1 MELRPGL
8 VPRLAV
14 TYRMPV
20 PESALGLALRGTP
33 PAVQATRRG
42 KVPAGFWL
50 QLITE
55 WGADGEH
62 PGQQVTLPLERLL
75 SHLTWLR
82 PACTRY
88 GVGIVWQ
95 DELRALIEQTR
106 AQRRLLDQ
114 SLADPKPL
122 DAAAVAQ
129 RLAGGRFDRGL
140 HNFQI
145 RDLGRLLSLANG
157 ANFSVP
163 GAGKTTVA
171 YAVYDAERAI
181 GRVAQMLVVA
191 PLSAF
196 DAWTTE
202 AAESFPDG
210 QRPVVAPFIDYAPDD
225 AEILVV
231 NYHRLDGR
239 YDALARWVRK
249 RPTLV
254 LLDEAHRMKRGW
266 DGAFGSACLSIAFLA
281 ARRDILTGT
290 PAPQSPQDLVALL
303 DYLWPGQARR
313 VLPAAALASPPPP
326 DAGHQ
331 VATTIAPL
339 FVRTRKSEL
348 GLDLPQL
355 RVVQVDPDP
364 LQVQIYQAL
373 RDRYAGA
380 LQLSMT
386 DRAAFA
392 RMGDIVMYLLEAATN
407 PQLLSAGSGADDEVG
422 FRHPPLD
429 VPPDSTLWDL
439 LQQYNQYETPA
450 KFKQLAQTIA
460 ENVELDHKV
469 LVWTN
474 FVRNLQALERMLA
487 FYQPALIY
495 GGIPSVLAEP
505 NAART
510 RESELTRFRTDPA
523 CKVLLANPAAMSEG
537 VSLHQICNDAIYL
550 DRTFNAGQ
558 YLQSIDRIHR
568 LGLRAGQGTRITFMV
583 TNGTIDE
590 VIDARIKQ
598 KAERLGEMLDDP
610 DISTMALP
618 SDEDYGPAIET
629 YDDMVALFAHLR
641 GEH

>member
-1 MELRPGL
+1 
-8 VPRLAV
+8 
-14 TYRMPV
+14 
-20 PESALGLALRGTP
+20 
-33 PAVQATRRG
+33 VQATRIG
-42 KVPAGFWL
+42 EVPAAFWL

-55 WGADGEH
+55 WGAEGER
-62 PGQQVTLPLERLL
+62 PGQEVTLPLERLL

-88 GVGIVWQ
+88 DVGIVWQ

-114 SLADPKPL
+114 SLSDPEPL
-122 DAAAVAQ
+122 DGDAVAQ
-129 RLAGGRFDRGL
+129 RLAKGRFYRDLRT
-140 HNFQI
+140 FQV

-171 YAVYDAERAI
+171 YAVYDAEKAV
-181 GRVAQMLVVA
+181 GRVEQMLVVA

-196 DAWTTE
+196 DAWMTE
-202 AAESFPDG
+202 ASESFPDG
-210 QRPVVAPFIDYAPDD
+210 QRPVVAPFVEYAPDD
-225 AEILVV
+225 AEVLVV

-239 YDALARWVRK
+239 YAALARWVAK

-290 PAPQSPQDLVALL
+290 PAPQSPQDLVAQLE
-303 DYLWPGQARR
+303 YLWPGQARR
-313 VLPAAALASPPPP
+313 VLPAAALVSPPPP

-331 VATTIAPL
+331 VATAIAPL

-348 GLDLPQL
+348 GLDLPKL

-364 LQVQIYQAL
+364 LQAQIYQAL

-380 LQLSMT
+380 LQVSMT

-407 PQLLSAGSGADDEVG
+407 PQLLSAGSGAGDEVG

-429 VPPDSTLWDL
+429 VPPGSALWDL
-439 LQQYNQYETPA
+439 LQQYNQYETPT
-450 KFKQLAQTIA
+450 KFKQLAQTVADNA
-460 ENVELDHKV
+460 ELGNKT

-474 FVRNLQALERMLA
+474 FIRNLQALERMLA
-487 FYQPALIY
+487 LDQPALIY
-495 GGIPSVLAEP
+495 GGIPSALADP

-510 RESELTRFRTDPA
+510 RESELARFRTDPN

-537 VSLHQICNDAIYL
+537 VSLHQICHDAVYL

-568 LGLRAGQGTRITFMV
+568 LGLPAGQDTRITFLV
-583 TNGTIDE
+583 TSGTIDE

-610 DISTMALP
+610 DISTMSLP
-618 SDEDYGPAIET
+618 SDEDYGPAIDT
-629 YDDMVALFAHLR
+629 HDDIVALFAHLR
-641 GEH
+641 GGSD

>member
-1 MELRPGL
+1 MP
-8 VPRLAV
+8 LAD
-14 TYRMPV
+14 P
-20 PESALGLALRGTP
+20 ALGLALTGTP
-33 PAVQATRRG
+33 PVVQATRVG
-42 KVPAGFWL
+42 EVPAGFWL
-50 QLITE
+50 QLISE

-62 PGQQVTLPLERLL
+62 PGQRVTLPLERLL

-88 GVGIVWQ
+88 GVGIRWQ
-95 DELRALIEQTR
+95 DELRALLEQTR
-106 AQRRLLDQ
+106 AQRQQLDQ
-114 SLADPKPL
+114 SLANPEPL
-122 DAAAVAQ
+122 DADAVAV
-129 RLAGGRFDRGL
+129 RLAGGRFDRDL
-140 HNFQI
+140 RSFQV
-145 RDLGRLLSLANG
+145 RDVGRLLSLANG

-171 YAVYDAERAI
+171 YAVYDAERTAR
-181 GRVAQMLVVA
+181 RVEQMLVVA

-196 DAWTTE
+196 DSWTTE
-202 AAESFPDG
+202 VSLSFPDG
-210 QRPVVAPFIDYAPDD
+210 QRPVVAPFIESAPDD
-225 AEILVV
+225 AEVLVV
-231 NYHRLDGR
+231 NYHRLGAR
-239 YDALARWVRK
+239 YDALVRWVRQ

-266 DGAFGSACLSIAFLA
+266 DGTFGSACLSIAFLA

-313 VLPAAALASPPPP
+313 VLPAAALVLPPPL
-326 DAGHQ
+326 DVGHQ
-331 VATTIAPL
+331 VATAIAPL

-348 GLDLPQL
+348 GLDPPQL

-373 RDRYAGA
+373 RDRYAGT
-380 LQLSMT
+380 LQISMT

-407 PQLLSAGSGADDEVG
+407 PQLLSAGSGAEDEVG

-429 VPPDSTLWDL
+429 IPPGTALWDL

-450 KFKQLAQTIA
+450 KFKQLAQTIEDNA
-460 ENVELDHKV
+460 KLGHKT

-487 FYQPALIY
+487 LHQPALIY
-495 GGIPSVLAEP
+495 GGIPSVLTDP
-505 NAART
+505 NSART
-510 RESELTRFRTDPA
+510 RESELARFRTDPN

-537 VSLHQICNDAIYL
+537 VSLHQVCHDAIYL

-568 LGLRAGQGTRITFMV
+568 LGLPPGQSTRITFLV

-618 SDEDYGPAIET
+618 SDEDYGPAIDT
-629 YDDMVALFAHLR
+629 YEDMVALFAHLR
-641 GEH
+641 GED